1 MPDVQL
7 EADRGTELDLDADQ
21 VGYIVHEGG
30 KVQALEIQREFAHL
44 KLREVLKMRYGK
56 LDILGCH

>member
-21 VGYIVHEGG
+21 VGYIVH
-30 KVQALEIQREFAHL
+30 
-44 KLREVLKMRYGK
+44 
-56 LDILGCH
+56 

>member
-1 MPDVQL
+1 MQL

-30 KVQALEIQREFAHL
+30 KVQGLKIQREFSHL

-56 LDILGCH
+56 IDIPGCH